1 MLVTFITII
10 LTHPWRVYDVMVTQT
25 VRKWRNDIVE
35 RSLMSWNSSLLT
47 SNHDIDVDHDISKMT
62 SWHHINNIANV
73 KLSWSNKNTVNQR
86 LNRSPTKITSSSL
99 IWRIKSS
106 LGWRLWR
113 NGMILEYLTVLNG
126 AKDRENEA
134 GMHCCRYFW
143 KEKYLL
149 LLLLTS
155 ILIILNKRIFP
166 EILCFLWNFWCPFT

>member
-1 MLVTFITII
+1 MMTSK
-10 LTHPWRVYDVMVTQT
+10 HHDS
-25 VRKWRNDIVE
+25 RKWSHAITNMSQDITAM
-35 RSLMSWNSSLLT
+35 SSWNNSLLT

-86 LNRSPTKITSSSL
+86 LNRLPTKITSSSL

-113 NGMILEYLTVLNG
+113 NGMILEYLTVLSG

-149 LLLLTS
+149 LLLTS
-155 ILIILNKRIFP
+155 ILIILNKRIP
-166 EILCFLWNFWCPFT
+166 EIICFL

>member
-1 MLVTFITII
+1 MAWHIFNILSCLDKSFYNFFEPAEHGQAPILVCV
-10 LTHPWRVYDVMVTQT
+10 W
-25 VRKWRNDIVE
+25 
-35 RSLMSWNSSLLT
+35 
-47 SNHDIDVDHDISKMT
+47 
-62 SWHHINNIANV
+62 
-73 KLSWSNKNTVNQR
+73 SWSNKNTVNQR

-99 IWRIKSS
+99 IWRVKSS

-113 NGMILEYLTVLNG
+113 NGMILEYLTVLSG

-143 KEKYLL
+143 KEKYL